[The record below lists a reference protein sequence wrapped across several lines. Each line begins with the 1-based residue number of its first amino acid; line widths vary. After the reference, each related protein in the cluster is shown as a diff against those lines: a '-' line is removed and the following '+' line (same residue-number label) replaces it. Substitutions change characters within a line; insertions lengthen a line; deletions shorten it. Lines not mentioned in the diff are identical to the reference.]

1 MKNLFFFSVSII
13 LISLFI
19 IACGGSPST
28 PEDTAKKFLSLVEQ
42 GDNSALDLMAPEMT
56 QLLGK
61 EKLEKAIEEKSKEI
75 NEKGGIKSIE
85 FTDKDIKDNE
95 ATMKVT
101 TNFGNGKSETEKMK
115 MINKDGK
122 WLITVSK

>member
-1 MKNLFFFSVSII
+1 MKNLFFFSANIV

-28 PEDTAKKFLSLVEQ
+28 PEDSAKKFLSLVEQ
-42 GDNSALDLMAPEMT
+42 GDNSALDLMAPELT
-56 QLLGK
+56 QMLGK

-75 NEKGGIKSIE
+75 KEKGGIKSID
-85 FTDKDIKDNE
+85 FADKKIEDNE
-95 ATMKVT
+95 ATMSVT
-101 TNFGNGKSETEKMK
+101 TNFQNGKSETEKMK

-122 WLITVSK
+122 WLITISK